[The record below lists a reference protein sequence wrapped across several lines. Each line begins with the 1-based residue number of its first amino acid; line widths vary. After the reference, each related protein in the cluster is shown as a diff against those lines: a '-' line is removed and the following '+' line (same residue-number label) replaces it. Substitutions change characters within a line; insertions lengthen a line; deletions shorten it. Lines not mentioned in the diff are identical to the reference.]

1 MRLMGIR
8 ELTQGTGILTRPRP
22 TMWLWSRVAG
32 DAVDLSLLGLIG
44 VKNRRARTAV
54 AIGKVIAGTIPGIY
68 ESRFLSREQGQSA
81 VGGAG
86 SQSRDA
92 RPAAGRG

>member
-44 VKNRRARTAV
+44 VKNRRARTAGAV
-54 AIGKVIAGTIPGIY
+54 GKGVGGGVPGIF
-68 ESRFLSREQGQSA
+68 ESPLLGGEEGQRGF
-81 VGGAG
+81 GGGGPQRPGAPP
-86 SQSRDA
+86 A
-92 RPAAGRG
+92 RRGG